1 MPRVAFYVIQD
12 GSPDDRLRLACKL
25 TDKAYHLGH
34 RIYIQAQSAEQARRL
49 DDLLWTFRAG
59 SFLPH
64 ALAPQAEP
72 SDHPILIG
80 VDAEPPAEA
89 AAAQVLINLSDQV
102 PPFYA
107 RFERVAEIPGIDE
120 AGRRAGRERFKFY
133 RDQGCALETH
143 TLAQVP

>member
-12 GSPDDRLRLACKL
+12 SGPDDRLRLACKL

-34 RIYIQAQSAEQARRL
+34 SVYIQAQSAEQARQL
-49 DDLLWTFRAG
+49 DELLWTFRAG

-89 AAAQVLINLSDQV
+89 QVLINLSDQV
-102 PPFYA
+102 PPSFT
-107 RFERVAEIPGIDE
+107 RFERVAEIPGTDE
-120 AGRRAGRERFKFY
+120 AGRRTGRERFKFY

-143 TLAQVP
+143 TLSRVP